1 MEWIQGLDL
10 LLVLGVAVAAVG
22 GFATGVVG
30 GMVGLALG
38 RPRLLL
44 VYWVA
49 ENPIDAAG
57 TKILVSS
64 VAAMAGTWKHLREG
78 HVDFRA
84 CS

>member
-10 LLVLGVAVAAVG
+10 LLVLRLAVAAVG

-49 ENPIDAAG
+49 SNESRSIPA
-57 TKILVSS
+57 SCS
-64 VAAMAGTWKHLREG
+64 PMVA
-78 HVDFRA
+78 
-84 CS
+84 